1 MFPFWYTRAIFSYRV
16 DESQAN
22 RSVISVMPPLGTKA
36 QYVRLVAELPRG
48 VLSIAEVEVF
58 TEQSHVLS
66 QYAGGT
72 PVRAAYHPG
81 GKCGSLEEPFRY
93 TFGGMPSEGAWTL
106 AVEDTAVN
114 GSNLTPPR
122 PNTTAGGI
130 SDCGAFITNQAG
142 ETTERDHLDIDG
154 NGLLDSIEA
163 DTYLRRYSPNGYTEL
178 SSNNWERELKEFMLS
193 YQEYG
198 AVQRLRDLSERQLRL
213 PSSVCSAECLAAIK
227 LDPYYYVGLD
237 GDRALKLLRVVGDR
251 IVKYVP
257 DAGFRGLDAFTFSVA
272 VTGQESL
279 VLGTIQLA
287 VKECED
293 PECRMS
299 IFLLHRKMR

>member
-1 MFPFWYTRAIFSYRV
+1 
-16 DESQAN
+16 
-22 RSVISVMPPLGTKA
+22 MPPLGTKA

-58 TEQSHVLS
+58 TGQSHVLS

-72 PVRAAYHPG
+72 PVRTAYHPG
-81 GKCGSLEEPFRY
+81 GSTPR
-93 TFGGMPSEGAWTL
+93 S
-106 AVEDTAVN
+106 TATWD
-114 GSNLTPPR
+114 GL
-122 PNTTAGGI
+122 
-130 SDCGAFITNQAG
+130 D
-142 ETTERDHLDIDG
+142 ETERDHLDIDG

-198 AVQRLRDLSERQLRL
+198 AVQVLRDLSERQLRL